1 MASGGD
7 SQGGT
12 GTVAD
17 RASAIERLRRLEEE
31 LVRAQEELASL
42 GATEAPGLHL
52 VLEAAGRRGLLPA
65 TRVQEVVRLVA
76 LEPLPSAPPA
86 VLGTFVCRG
95 AVTVA
100 VSLAAVLGT
109 PREPELDAQIAVLAG
124 APAVGLVV
132 DRIHGLVD
140 GPAVHSG
147 GGQAPGWEGSR
158 LVAGLC
164 LVDGEVVPLLD
175 PTPIEALAR
184 GGRA

>member
-1 MASGGD
+1 MASDQD
-7 SQGGT
+7 SRSGEAAG
-12 GTVAD
+12 AA
-17 RASAIERLRRLEEE
+17 RASAVERLRRLEEE
-31 LVRAQEELASL
+31 LIRAQEALATA
-42 GATEAPGLHL
+42 GAAEVPGLHL

-76 LEPLPSAPPA
+76 LDPLPAAPPA

-100 VSLAAVLGT
+100 VSLAAVLGA

-124 APAVGLVV
+124 APAVGIVV
-132 DRIHGLVD
+132 DVIHGLVD
-140 GPAVHSG
+140 GPALHAG
-147 GGQAPGWEGSR
+147 GGEAPGWEGSG

-164 LVDGEVVPLLD
+164 LHGGEVLPLLD
-175 PTPIEALAR
+175 PGPIEALAR